1 MIKNITIVYVL
12 LIALVV
18 SILGFRGS
26 KSRREPIYIFPD
38 MDRQQKYY
46 PQSESNFFENGMT
59 DRLPPANTVVR
70 GNALDRKEVFSSDF
84 SAEHLK
90 DVALLTGKDAEG
102 NFISGF
108 PMEVTHEMMMKGRER
123 FDIFCSACH
132 GYAGDGNGA
141 IKNFTGPNLAPANLT
156 QQLFIDQS
164 EGEIYNTIA
173 HGKNTMMGYGDKLN
187 PEERWAVVLYVRALQ
202 QAGNASISD
211 IPDSERK
218 GLGL

>member
-1 MIKNITIVYVL
+1 MIKKITIVYVL

-18 SILGFRGS
+18 SVLGFRGS
-26 KSRREPIYIFPD
+26 KSRREPLYIFPD

-46 PQSESNFFENGMT
+46 PQMESDFFENGMA
-59 DRLPPANTVVR
+59 DQLPPANTVVR
-70 GNALDRKEVFSSDF
+70 GNALDRKGIFSEEY
-84 SAEHLK
+84 SAAQLK
-90 DVALLTGKDAEG
+90 DLGLQTGKDAEG
-102 NFISGF
+102 NFVSEF
-108 PMEVTHEMMMKGRER
+108 PMDVTHGMMAKGKER

-141 IKNFTGPNLAPANLT
+141 IKNFPGPSLAPANLT
-156 QQLFIDQS
+156 QTLFVQQP

-173 HGKNTMMGYGDKLN
+173 NGKNTMMAYGDKLN

-202 QAGNASISD
+202 RAANGSLED
-211 IPDSERK
+211 VPDSERK